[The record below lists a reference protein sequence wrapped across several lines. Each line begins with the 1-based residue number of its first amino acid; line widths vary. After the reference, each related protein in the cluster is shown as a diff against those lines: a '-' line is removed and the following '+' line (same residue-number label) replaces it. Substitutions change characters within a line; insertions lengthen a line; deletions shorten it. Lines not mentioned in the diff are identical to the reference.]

1 MGRIGRKVRI
11 REVISQLVIEE
22 SLMEFVFVVFDF
34 VSFARSWP
42 RLHAQIMRSLI
53 RTISMAVPMKTGVI
67 QSLVITPLPPLYKC
81 LPNMMSN
88 LRVLICKSS
97 NTAHASE

>member
-22 SLMEFVFVVFDF
+22 SLMEFVFAVFDF
-34 VSFARSWP
+34 VFFARSWP
-42 RLHAQIMRSLI
+42 RLHAQNMQSLI
-53 RTISMAVPMKTGVI
+53 RTISMAVAMKTGVI
-67 QSLVITPLPPLYKC
+67 HSLVITPLPPLYKC

-88 LRVLICKSS
+88 LRVLISKSP